1 MYWKHLKSQWPQIH
15 NGDADISYSDGWE
28 LRRDC
33 VGMNM
38 REGGRMCTY
47 DIREACIICF

>member
-1 MYWKHLKSQWPQIH
+1 MYWKHLKSQCPQTH

-47 DIREACIICF
+47 DISEACIICF